1 MAVSLEL
8 EKAVGDPVMG
18 IDEAGRGPLAG
29 GVYAAAVS
37 VPLALAEQL
46 LVGAWS
52 EINDS
57 KKLTEKKRE
66 RLAAVIKSTDGC
78 RWAVASASPK
88 EIDELNI
95 LNATHLAMRRAAD
108 EVGAEHVLVDGLPV
122 KTLPHAVNVV
132 KGDAK
137 SLLIAAASILAKT
150 ARDAD
155 CLRLEALYP
164 GYGFAKH
171 KGYPTKDHMEAL
183 SRLGPCPEQGT
194 SMKNTIPMLC
204 AALFAL
210 AAFAKTSTPEGW
222 LDDYDAA
229 LKKAAAENKHGVID
243 FSGSDWCGWCK
254 RLDKEVFATDEFRKG
269 AAEKYVLLMV
279 DSPSDKSLLTPEA
292 AKNNPKLVE
301 KFGIEGYPTVVVLDS
316 KGEEVLRTGYQAG
329 GPEKYLKMLD
339 EEIRFAPEIKKYIKP
354 IEDVL
359 NRHDEQMRK
368 DSDAAMEKVKAKFPR
383 PDKKMSKSE
392 RQKYQQDAMGYMQK
406 IMFEEV
412 YPKYVPLIEKCFAE
426 AKAMKVPEA
435 LEERKKELIEGE
447 EKRFDMLRKALKEH
461 AEKKSEK

>member
-46 LVGAWS
+46 LG
-52 EINDS
+52 
-57 KKLTEKKRE
+57 
-66 RLAAVIKSTDGC
+66 
-78 RWAVASASPK
+78 WAVASASPK

-171 KGYPTKDHMEAL
+171 KGYPTKDHLEAL
-183 SRLGPCPEQGT
+183 SRLGPCPEHRRSFGPVA
-194 SMKNTIPMLC
+194 N
-204 AALFAL
+204 
-210 AAFAKTSTPEGW
+210 
-222 LDDYDAA
+222 
-229 LKKAAAENKHGVID
+229 VI
-243 FSGSDWCGWCK
+243 
-254 RLDKEVFATDEFRKG
+254 
-269 AAEKYVLLMV
+269 
-279 DSPSDKSLLTPEA
+279 
-292 AKNNPKLVE
+292 
-301 KFGIEGYPTVVVLDS
+301 
-316 KGEEVLRTGYQAG
+316 
-329 GPEKYLKMLD
+329 
-339 EEIRFAPEIKKYIKP
+339 
-354 IEDVL
+354 
-359 NRHDEQMRK
+359 
-368 DSDAAMEKVKAKFPR
+368 
-383 PDKKMSKSE
+383 
-392 RQKYQQDAMGYMQK
+392 
-406 IMFEEV
+406 
-412 YPKYVPLIEKCFAE
+412 
-426 AKAMKVPEA
+426 
-435 LEERKKELIEGE
+435 
-447 EKRFDMLRKALKEH
+447 
-461 AEKKSEK
+461 